1 MIDPGFGEGDRL
13 FFAAVPDFDTAAKI
27 HRMAGILKQAHRF
40 SGKLIPREC
49 LHVSLL
55 FLGRGSEQVV
65 RSACEAVADVKMT
78 PFEVSFD
85 RTASFRGRPG
95 NRPFVLIGDDT
106 LDRLK
111 SLGHALDAA
120 LAEKGMG
127 QKGTGQKAMGRRAR
141 RDFTPHV
148 TLLYGDRAVDEYPV
162 APIRWTVNEFVLI
175 HSLKGHKHL
184 ARWRFDV

>member
-1 MIDPGFGEGDRL
+1 MDLGFGNGGRL
-13 FFAAVPDFDTAAKI
+13 FFAAVPDVDAAAKI
-27 HRMAGILKQAHRF
+27 YRVAGILKQAHRF
-40 SGKLIPREC
+40 SRKLIPREC

-55 FLGRGSEQVV
+55 FLGRGSEQLV
-65 RSACEAVADVKMT
+65 RDACKAVAEVKVT

-95 NRPFVLIGDDT
+95 NRPFVLVGGDT

-120 LAEKGMG
+120 IAEKSIGQKGVDQKGMG
-127 QKGTGQKAMGRRAR
+127 RRVR

-148 TLLYGDRAVDEYPV
+148 TLLYGDRAVDEHPV
-162 APIRWTVNEFVLI
+162 VPIRWTVNEFVLI
-175 HSLKGHKHL
+175 HSLKGHRHV

>member
-1 MIDPGFGEGDRL
+1 MDPGFGDGGRL
-13 FFAAVPDFDTAAKI
+13 FFAAVPDFDAAAEI
-27 HRMAGILKQAHRF
+27 YRIAGILKRAHRF
-40 SGKLIPREC
+40 AGKLIPREC

-55 FLGRGSEQVV
+55 FLGRGSEQLA
-65 RSACEAVADVKMT
+65 RGACEAVASVKPI

-85 RTASFRGRPG
+85 RTASFGGRPG
-95 NRPFVLIGDDT
+95 NRPFVLVGDDT
-106 LDRLK
+106 QDRLK
-111 SLGHALDAA
+111 SLGHALGAA
-120 LAEKGMG
+120 IAESGV
-127 QKGTGQKAMGRRAR
+127 GRRAQ

-175 HSLKGHKHL
+175 HSLKGHRHV

>member
-1 MIDPGFGEGDRL
+1 MDPGFGDGGRL
-13 FFAAVPDFDTAAKI
+13 FFAAVPDFEAAAKI
-27 HRMAGILKQAHRF
+27 YRIAGILKRAHGF
-40 SGKLIPREC
+40 AGKLIPREC

-55 FLGRGSEQVV
+55 FLGRGSARVV
-65 RSACEAVADVKMT
+65 REACEAVAGVKMP
-78 PFEVSFD
+78 PFDVSFD
-85 RTASFRGRPG
+85 RTASFCGRPG
-95 NRPFVLIGDDT
+95 NCPFVLVGGDT

-120 LAEKGMG
+120 IAERGI
-127 QKGTGQKAMGRRAR
+127 GRRAR
-141 RDFTPHV
+141 RDFAPHV

-175 HSLKGHKHL
+175 HSLKGHKHV

>member
-1 MIDPGFGEGDRL
+1 M
-13 FFAAVPDFDTAAKI
+13 FFAAVPDFDAAAKI
-27 HRMAGILKQAHRF
+27 YRVAGVLKQAHRF
-40 SGKLIPREC
+40 SRKLIPREC

-55 FLGRGSEQVV
+55 FLGRGSDQLA
-65 RSACEAVADVKMT
+65 RSACEAVVDVKMA

-95 NRPFVLIGDDT
+95 NRPFVLVGGDT
-106 LDRLK
+106 LGRLK

-120 LAEKGMG
+120 IAERG
-127 QKGTGQKAMGRRAR
+127 MGRRAR
-141 RDFTPHV
+141 RDFMPHV
-148 TLLYGDRAVDEYPV
+148 TLLYGDRAVDEYPI

-175 HSLKGHKHL
+175 HSLNGHAHL

>member
-1 MIDPGFGEGDRL
+1 MAGGCL
-13 FFAAVPDFDTAAKI
+13 AAVPDFDAAAKI
-27 HRMAGILKQAHRF
+27 YRVGGILKQAHRF
-40 SGKLIPREC
+40 VGKLVPREC

-65 RSACEAVADVKMT
+65 RRACGAVAGVRTT

-95 NRPFVLIGDDT
+95 NRPFVLMGDDT

-111 SLGHALDAA
+111 SLGQALDAA
-120 LAEKGMG
+120 IAERGLDQKGIG
-127 QKGTGQKAMGRRAR
+127 QKGLDQKGLDHRAR

-148 TLLYGDRAVDEYPV
+148 TLLYGDRAVDEQPV

-175 HSLKGHKHL
+175 HSLKGHRHV

>member
-1 MIDPGFGEGDRL
+1 MDPGFGDGGWL
-13 FFAAVPDFDTAAKI
+13 FFAAVPDFDAAAKI
-27 HRMAGILKQAHRF
+27 HRVAGILKQAHRF
-40 SGKLIPREC
+40 SRKLVPREC

-65 RSACEAVADVKMT
+65 RSACEAAAGVKMT
-78 PFEVSFD
+78 PFEISFD

-95 NRPFVLIGDDT
+95 NYPFVLVGSDT

-120 LAEKGMG
+120 IAESGM
-127 QKGTGQKAMGRRAR
+127 AR
-141 RDFTPHV
+141 RVRGDFTPHV
-148 TLLYGDRAVDEYPV
+148 TLLYGDRAVEEYPV

-175 HSLKGHKHL
+175 HSLKGHRHV

>member
-1 MIDPGFGEGDRL
+1 MNPGFGEGGRL
-13 FFAAVPDFDTAAKI
+13 FFAAVPDFDAAAEI
-27 HRMAGILKQAHRF
+27 YRIGGILRQAHRF
-40 SGKLIPREC
+40 TRKLIPREC

-55 FLGRGSEQVV
+55 FLGRGSEHLA
-65 RSACEAVADVKMT
+65 RSACEAVADVKT
-78 PFEVSFD
+78 APFEVSFD
-85 RTASFRGRPG
+85 RTASFCGRPG
-95 NRPFVLIGDDT
+95 NRPFVLVGGDT

-120 LAEKGMG
+120 IAEKGMS
-127 QKGTGQKAMGRRAR
+127 QKRGGRRVQ

-175 HSLKGHKHL
+175 HSLNGHKHV

>member
-1 MIDPGFGEGDRL
+1 MDPGFGDGGRL
-13 FFAAVPDFDTAAKI
+13 FFAAVPDFDVAAKI
-27 HRMAGILKQAHRF
+27 YRVAGILKQAHRF
-40 SGKLIPREC
+40 SRKLIPREC

-55 FLGRGSEQVV
+55 FLGRGSEQLV
-65 RSACEAVADVKMT
+65 RDACEAVAEVKVT

-85 RTASFRGRPG
+85 RTASFCGKPG
-95 NRPFVLIGDDT
+95 NRPFVLVGGDT

-120 LAEKGMG
+120 IAERGM
-127 QKGTGQKAMGRRAR
+127 ARRVR

-148 TLLYGDRAVDEYPV
+148 TLLYWDRAVEEHPV

-175 HSLKGHKHL
+175 HSLKGHKHV

>member
-1 MIDPGFGEGDRL
+1 MDCSFEGGGRL
-13 FFAAVPDFDTAAKI
+13 FFAAVPDVDAAAEI
-27 HRMAGILKQAHRF
+27 YRVAGILKQAHRF
-40 SGKLIPREC
+40 TRKLIPREC

-55 FLGRGSEQVV
+55 FLGRGSEQLL
-65 RSACEAVADVKMT
+65 RDACDAVAGVKMT

-85 RTASFRGRPG
+85 RTASFCGRPG
-95 NRPFVLIGDDT
+95 NYPFVLVGGDT

-120 LAEKGMG
+120 VAESGM
-127 QKGTGQKAMGRRAR
+127 ARRMR

-148 TLLYGDRAVDEYPV
+148 TLLYGDRAVEEYPV
-162 APIRWTVNEFVLI
+162 APIRWTVSEFVLI
-175 HSLKGHKHL
+175 HSLQGHRHL

>member
-1 MIDPGFGEGDRL
+1 MDPRLGNRGGTL

-27 HRMAGILKQAHRF
+27 HRLAGILKRAHRF
-40 SGKLIPREC
+40 GDDLIAPER

-55 FLGRGSEQVV
+55 FLGRWSEQAA
-65 RSACEAVADVKMT
+65 RSACGAVAGVRTM

-95 NRPFVLIGDDT
+95 NRPFVLLGDDT

-111 SLGHALDAA
+111 SLGQVLGAA
-120 LAEKGMG
+120 IAAEG
-127 QKGTGQKAMGRRAR
+127 MGRRAV

-148 TLLYGDRAVDEYPV
+148 TLLYGERAVDEYPV
-162 APIRWTVNEFVLI
+162 EPIRWTVNEFVLI
-175 HSLKGHKHL
+175 HSLQGHAHL

>member
-1 MIDPGFGEGDRL
+1 MDPGFGNGGRL
-13 FFAAVPDFDTAAKI
+13 FFAAVPDFDAAAKI
-27 HRMAGILKQAHRF
+27 YRIAGILKQAHRF
-40 SGKLIPREC
+40 AGKLIPCEC

-55 FLGRGSEQVV
+55 FLGRGSEQLV
-65 RSACEAVADVKMT
+65 RSACQAVAGVKLT

-85 RTASFRGRPG
+85 RSASFRGRPG

-106 LDRLK
+106 QDRLI

-120 LAEKGMG
+120 IAEKGM
-127 QKGTGQKAMGRRAR
+127 TSRAR

-148 TLLYGDRAVDEYPV
+148 TLLYGDRAVDEYPI

-175 HSLKGHKHL
+175 HSLRGHKHV